1 MAKEASANKR
11 RTTTDELFDALYTD
25 IIKMRLPPGT
35 KLSESEVAS
44 QYDVSR
50 QPVREA
56 LIRLNDLDLV
66 AVRPQRVTIVR
77 PMSRSTIVQAR
88 FVRLAVELETG
99 RRAGENFNPEH
110 EKGLKELL
118 ALQKNAL
125 EAGDVGKFNL
135 LDHQFH
141 MRICEIAGCDFA
153 IKIIE
158 DCKATVDRLCML
170 SLTDK
175 NGAKQILADHKKIV
189 TGLSKRD
196 PEAVKQ
202 AIMLH
207 MARLDDTIAEVQQ
220 SHAEYFSD

>member
-11 RTTTDELFDALYTD
+11 RTTTDQLFEALHTD

-44 QYDVSR
+44 RYDVSR

-66 AVRPQRVTIVR
+66 AVRPQRVTVVR

-99 RRAGENFNPEH
+99 RRAGENFNLKH
-110 EKGLKELL
+110 ENGLKELL
-118 ALQKNAL
+118 ALQKDAL
-125 EAGDVGKFNL
+125 ETDDIGQFNL
-135 LDHQFH
+135 LDHRFH
-141 MRICEIAGCDFA
+141 MRICEIAECEFA
-153 IKIIE
+153 IEIIE

-170 SLTDK
+170 ALTDK
-175 NGAKQILADHKKIV
+175 NGGKQILADHKNIV
-189 TGLSKRD
+189 KGLSKSD

-207 MARLDDTIAEVQQ
+207 MARLDDTIMEVQQ

>member
-1 MAKEASANKR
+1 MAKVASANKR

-25 IIKMRLPPGT
+25 IIKMRLLPGS

-66 AVRPQRVTIVR
+66 AVRPQRVTVVR

-99 RRAGENFNPEH
+99 RRAGENFNLQH
-110 EKGLKELL
+110 EKDFKKLL
-118 ALQKNAL
+118 ALQEDSLAV
-125 EAGDVGKFNL
+125 DDIGKFNH

-141 MRICEIAGCDFA
+141 TRICEIADCDFA
-153 IKIIE
+153 IEIIE
-158 DCKATVDRLCML
+158 ECKAKVDRLCML
-170 SLTDK
+170 ALTDQ
-175 NGAKQILADHKKIV
+175 NGGKQILGDHRKIV
-189 TGLSKRD
+189 QGLYKKD

-207 MARLDDTIAEVQQ
+207 MSRLDETIANVQQ